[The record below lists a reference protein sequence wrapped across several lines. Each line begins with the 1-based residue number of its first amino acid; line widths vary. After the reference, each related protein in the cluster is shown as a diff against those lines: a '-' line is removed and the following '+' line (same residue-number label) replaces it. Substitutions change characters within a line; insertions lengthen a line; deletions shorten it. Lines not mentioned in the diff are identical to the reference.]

1 MLVAVSIIGF
11 RRHLEGDC
19 LTRIAITGAAGRM
32 GRRLI
37 EACCNAPG
45 LTLTVAIERPG
56 SSVLGVDAGELAG
69 VGRAGVTISDDLSK
83 HVAEFD
89 VLVDFTRPEVTMSH
103 LAICRAAARRMVV
116 GTTGFS
122 PERRDQFSAAAAD
135 IAMVGAPNMSVGVNL
150 SYKLLETAARVLGD
164 DVDIEIVE
172 AHHSHKMAA
181 PSGTALR
188 KCEGVAAALGRELA
202 SCAVDGR
209 EGVSGEGDRKT
220 IGFATIRAGDIVGD
234 HSVMFAGIGERVEIT
249 HKASSRLTFA
259 NGALRAAQWVTGRSA
274 GLYDMQDVLGL
285 R

>member
-1 MLVAVSIIGF
+1 
-11 RRHLEGDC
+11 
-19 LTRIAITGAAGRM
+19 M

-69 VGRAGVTISDDLSK
+69 VGRAGVIISDDLGK
-83 HVAEFD
+83 HGADFD
-89 VLVDFTRPEVTMSH
+89 VLVDFTRPEVTMNH
-103 LAICRAAARRMVV
+103 LAVCRAAGRRMVV

-122 PERRDQFSAAAAD
+122 ADQRDQFSAAAAD
-135 IAMVGAPNMSVGVNL
+135 IAMVVAPNMSVGVNL
-150 SYKLLETAARVLGD
+150 CFKLLETAARVLGD
-164 DVDIEIVE
+164 EVDIEIVE
-172 AHHSHKMAA
+172 AHHRHKIDA

-188 KCEGVAAALGRELA
+188 MGEVVAAALGRDLKT
-202 SCAVDGR
+202 CAVYGR
-209 EGVSGEGDRKT
+209 EGVTGERDRKT
-220 IGFATIRAGDIVGD
+220 IGFATVRAGDIVGD
-234 HSVMFAGIGERVEIT
+234 HTVMFAALGERVEIT

-259 NGALRAAQWVTGRSA
+259 SGAMRAAQWVTGQNA

>member
-122 PERRDQFSAAAAD
+122 PEQRDQYSAAAA
-135 IAMVGAPNMSVGVNL
+135 
-150 SYKLLETAARVLGD
+150 
-164 DVDIEIVE
+164 DIEIVE
-172 AHHSHKMAA
+172 AHHRHNIDA

-188 KCEGVAAALGRELA
+188 MGEVVAAALGRDLNT
-202 SCAVDGR
+202 CAVHGR
-209 EGVSGEGDRKT
+209 EAD
-220 IGFATIRAGDIVGD
+220 GFAVA
-234 HSVMFAGIGERVEIT
+234 
-249 HKASSRLTFA
+249 
-259 NGALRAAQWVTGRSA
+259 
-274 GLYDMQDVLGL
+274 
-285 R
+285 